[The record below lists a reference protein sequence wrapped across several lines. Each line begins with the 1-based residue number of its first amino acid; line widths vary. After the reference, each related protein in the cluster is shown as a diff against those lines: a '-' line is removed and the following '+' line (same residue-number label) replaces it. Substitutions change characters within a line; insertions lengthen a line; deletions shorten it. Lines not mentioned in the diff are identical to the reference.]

1 MPDAMLQL
9 AKDEGIKVEV
19 FDFVPPVRGIYYAGE
34 DTPPIIGLDSSLMS
48 DSPLL
53 RSVLAE
59 ELGHHFTTVGCFMP
73 RQFYNHSDRLHI
85 SKIEFKA
92 MRWAVNH
99 LMPEDDLIDVI
110 GSGLYEPWEI
120 AEHFNVV
127 EEFAKFRLRLFGAKE
142 IKITASFHCRMKAL

>member
-9 AKDEGIKVEV
+9 AKNEEVAVEL
-19 FDFVPPVRGIYYAGE
+19 FCFTPPIHGIYYVEENMPA
-34 DTPPIIGLDSSLMS
+34 IIGLDNSLTH
-48 DSPLL
+48 DTPLL
-53 RSVLAE
+53 RCILAE
-59 ELGHHFTTVGCFMP
+59 ELGHHFTTCGCYIP

-99 LMPEDDLIDVI
+99 LMPEDELLDVI
-110 GSGLYEPWEI
+110 GSGLYEPWEL
-120 AEHFNVV
+120 AEHFNVT

-142 IKITASFHCRMKAL
+142 IKSAVFFHR

>member
-9 AKDEGIKVEV
+9 AEDEGIHVEI
-19 FDFVPPVRGIYYAGE
+19 FDFNPPVRGIYCAE
-34 DTPPIIGLDSSLMS
+34 NTTLIIGLDSSLIG

-53 RSVLAE
+53 RCVLAE

-92 MRWAVNH
+92 MRWAVNY
-99 LMPEDDLIDVI
+99 LMPEDELLDVI
-110 GSGLYEPWEI
+110 GSGLYEPWEL
-120 AEHFNVV
+120 AEHFNVI
-127 EEFAKFRLRLFGAKE
+127 EEFARFRLRLFGAKE
-142 IKITASFHCRMKAL
+142 IKSTVSFHCKMNVL